1 MRAFDIIAKKRDKK
15 ELNKEEIEFFIEG
28 YTKGE
33 VTDYQTSALLMAIY
47 LNGFTKEETVNL
59 TMAMIKSG
67 DIVDLS
73 EINGIKV
80 DKHSTGGVGDKTSLI
95 LVPMV
100 AAAGGKV
107 AKLSGRGLGHTGG
120 TLDKLE
126 AIPGFD
132 INVSKENFI
141 DFVNKSGL
149 VIAGQTQ
156 NIVPADKKI
165 YALRDVTATIDSIPL
180 IAASIMS
187 KKIASGSDAIL
198 LDVKYGDGAFM
209 KTKEDAEKLAE
220 AMVSIGKGL
229 NRNTSAAITLNGEP
243 LGYAIG
249 NALEIQ
255 EVIEVLS
262 DRGPEDLRELCLR
275 LGAQMLKLSNIET
288 DVNKGRAILEEV
300 LKNGKALEKLKE
312 LVANQG
318 GDVKVIEDK
327 DLFTISE
334 IEHEVKAQEA
344 GYVYELNA
352 EKVGIASLIAGA
364 GRETKDDAIDYGA
377 GIILAKKMG
386 SYVNKG
392 DVLATIYTSDM
403 SRIKKAEEML
413 LSAYTM
419 SNEKPAKSDIIHKI
433 IE

>member
-1 MRAFDIIAKKRDKK
+1 MRAFDIIAKKRDG
-15 ELNKEEIEFFIEG
+15 NHISKEEIEFFIEG
-28 YTKGE
+28 YTNGTI
-33 VTDYQTSALLMAIY
+33 TDYQASAFLMAIY
-47 LNGFTKEETVNL
+47 INGLSDDETVNL

-67 DIVDLS
+67 DVVDLS
-73 EINGIKV
+73 DINGIKV

-100 AAAGGKV
+100 AAAGVKV

-126 AIPGFD
+126 SIPNFN
-132 INVSKENFI
+132 INVSR
-141 DFVNKSGL
+141 L

-209 KTKEDAEKLAE
+209 KTKEDAEELAKT
-220 AMVSIGKGL
+220 MVSIGKGL

-249 NALEIQ
+249 NALEIK
-255 EVIEVLS
+255 EVIEVLNN
-262 DRGPEDLRELCLR
+262 RGPEDLRELCLT
-275 LGAQMLKLSNIET
+275 LGAQMLKLGGIEEN
-288 DVNKGRAILEEV
+288 VNKGRELLEEI
-300 LKNGKALEKLKE
+300 LRSGKALCKLKE
-312 LVANQG
+312 LVINQG
-318 GDVKVIEDK
+318 GDVGVIEDK
-327 DLFTISE
+327 DLLKISS
-334 IEHEVKAQEA
+334 ISYEVKANEE
-344 GYVYELNA
+344 GYVYELDA
-352 EKVGIASLIAGA
+352 EKVGISSLLAGA
-364 GRETKDDAIDYGA
+364 GRETKDDEIDYGA
-377 GIILAKKMG
+377 GIVLSKKIG
-386 SYVNKG
+386 DYINIG
-392 DVLATIYTSDM
+392 DVLATIYTSDKDKIQD
-403 SRIKKAEEML
+403 SEKML
-413 LSAYTM
+413 LSAYTIKK
-419 SNEKPAKSDIIHKI
+419 EKPIREDIIYKI

>member
-1 MRAFDIIAKKRDKK
+1 MRAFDIIAKKRDCK
-15 ELNKEEIEFFIEG
+15 ELSKEEIEFFIES
-28 YTKGE
+28 YTKGD
-33 VTDYQTSALLMAIY
+33 VTDYQASALLMAIY
-47 LNGFTKEETVNL
+47 INGLNDEETVNL

-67 DIVDLS
+67 DVVDLS

-100 AAAGGKV
+100 AAVGVKV

-126 AIPGFD
+126 SIPNFN
-132 INVSKENFI
+132 INVDKENFI
-141 DFVNKSGL
+141 NFVNKSGL

-156 NIVPADKKI
+156 NIVPADKKL

-187 KKIASGSDAIL
+187 KKIASGTDAIL

-209 KTKEDAEKLAE
+209 KTKEDAEKLAKT
-220 AMVSIGKGL
+220 MVAIGKGL

-249 NALEIQ
+249 NALELQ
-255 EVIEVLS
+255 EVIDVLS
-262 DRGPEDLRELCLR
+262 NKGPKDLRELCLR
-275 LGAQMLKLSNIET
+275 LGAQMLKLGGVEDDT
-288 DVNKGRAILEEV
+288 AKGRKILEEV
-300 LKNGKALEKLKE
+300 LKNEKALDKLKE
-312 LVANQG
+312 LVINQG
-318 GDVKVIEDK
+318 GDVNVIEDK
-327 DLFTISE
+327 NLFTIADISYD
-334 IEHEVKAQEA
+334 VKSVEE
-344 GYVYELNA
+344 GYVYELDA
-352 EKVGIASLIAGA
+352 EKVGISSLLLGA

-377 GIILAKKMG
+377 GIVLKKKMG
-386 SYVNKG
+386 DYVHIG
-392 DVLATIYTSDM
+392 DVIATIYTSDKNKINE
-403 SRIKKAEEML
+403 SEEKL
-413 LSAYTM
+413 LSAYIIKDK
-419 SNEKPAKSDIIHKI
+419 KPVVDDIIYKI

>member
-1 MRAFDIIAKKRDKK
+1 MRAYDIIAKKRDCK
-15 ELNKEEIEFFIEG
+15 ELSKEEIEFFIDG

-33 VTDYQTSALLMAIY
+33 ITDYQASSLLMAIY
-47 LNGFTKEETVNL
+47 INGLNDEETVNL

-67 DIVDLS
+67 DVVDLS
-73 EINGIKV
+73 EINGIKA

-100 AAAGGKV
+100 AAAGLKV

-126 AIPGFD
+126 SIPNFN
-132 INVSKENFI
+132 INVDKKNFI

-156 NIVPADKKI
+156 NIVPADKKL

-209 KTKEDAEKLAE
+209 KTKEDAEKLANT
-220 AMVSIGKGL
+220 MVTIGKGL

-255 EVIEVLS
+255 EVIEILS
-262 DRGPEDLRELCLR
+262 NRGPEDLRELCLR
-275 LGAQMLKLSNIET
+275 LGAQMLKLGEIES
-288 DVNKGRAILEEV
+288 DIAKGREILEEV
-300 LKNGKALEKLKE
+300 LANGKALDKLKE
-312 LVANQG
+312 LVVNQG
-318 GDVKVIEDK
+318 GDVSVIEDK
-327 DLFTISE
+327 NLFTIAN
-334 IEHEVKAQEA
+334 IKHDVKAIEE
-344 GYVYELNA
+344 GYVYELDA
-352 EKVGIASLIAGA
+352 EKVGISSLIAGA

-377 GIILAKKMG
+377 GIILKRKMG
-386 SYVNKG
+386 DYINKG
-392 DVLATIYTSDM
+392 DVIATIYTSDKNKI
-403 SRIKKAEEML
+403 SESENML
-413 LSAYTM
+413 LSAYVVRD
-419 SNEKPAKSDIIHKI
+419 EKPRIEDIIYKI

>member
-1 MRAFDIIAKKRDKK
+1 MRAFDIIAKKRDSQ
-15 ELNKEEIEFFIEG
+15 ELSKEEIEFFIKG
-28 YTKGE
+28 YIKGE
-33 VTDYQTSALLMAIY
+33 VKDYQASALLMAIY

-67 DIVDLS
+67 DEVDLS
-73 EINGIKV
+73 NINGVKV

-100 AAAGGKV
+100 AAAGAKV

-126 AIPGFD
+126 SIPGFD

-156 NIVPADKKI
+156 NIVPADKKL

-262 DRGPEDLRELCLR
+262 NRGPEDLRELCLR
-275 LGAQMLKLSNIET
+275 LGAQMLKLSNVES
-288 DVNKGRAILEEV
+288 DVTKARLILEEV
-300 LKNGKALEKLKE
+300 LRNGKALEKLKE

-318 GDVKVIEDK
+318 GDIKVIENK
-327 DLFTISE
+327 DLFNISE
-334 IEHEVKAQEA
+334 VVHEVKAQEE
-344 GYVYELNA
+344 GYVFELNA
-352 EKVGIASLIAGA
+352 EKVGIASLLAGA
-364 GRETKDDAIDYGA
+364 GRETKDDEIDYGA
-377 GIILAKKMG
+377 GIVLSKKMG

-392 DVLATIYTSDM
+392 DLLATIYTSDINKVEK
-403 SRIKKAEEML
+403 SEEML
-413 LSAYTM
+413 LSAYTI
-419 SNEKPAKSDIIHKI
+419 SDKKPSENDIIYKI

>member
-15 ELNKEEIEFFIEG
+15 ELSKEEIEFFIEG

-33 VTDYQTSALLMAIY
+33 VTDYQASALLMAIY
-47 LNGFTKEETVNL
+47 LNGFSKEETVNL

-67 DIVDLS
+67 DVVDLS

-100 AAAGGKV
+100 AAVGGKV

-141 DFVNKSGL
+141 NFVNKSGL

-249 NALEIQ
+249 NSLEVKEAIELLKGNGPKDLLELTLTLGSYMLVCGKTARNFEEGKAL
-255 EVIEVLS
+255 L
-262 DRGPEDLRELCLR
+262 
-275 LGAQMLKLSNIET
+275 
-288 DVNKGRAILEEV
+288 
-300 LKNGKALEKLKE
+300 LKNINNGKGLEKLKE
-312 LVANQG
+312 FVKAQG
-318 GDVKVIEDK
+318 GDASLIDDTDK
-327 DLFTISE
+327 FPKAKYVV
-334 IEHEVKAQEA
+334 EVKAAQS
-344 GYVYELNA
+344 GVISKINA
-352 EKVGIASLIAGA
+352 EAFGLIAMELGA
-364 GRETKDDAIDYGA
+364 GRETKESIIDLSV
-377 GIILAKKMG
+377 GIVLNKKRGEVVKEGDILAYIH
-386 SYVNKG
+386 SN
-392 DVLATIYTSDM
+392 DESNIE
-403 SRIKKAEEML
+403 KAK
-413 LSAYTM
+413 
-419 SNEKPAKSDIIHKI
+419 NDIIKNMI
-433 IE
+433 ISNSLDKEIPLIYDIVE

>member
-15 ELNKEEIEFFIEG
+15 ELSKEEIEFFIEG

-47 LNGFTKEETVNL
+47 LNGFSKEETVNL

-67 DIVDLS
+67 DVVDLS

-141 DFVNKSGL
+141 NFVNKSGL

-275 LGAQMLKLSNIET
+275 LGAQMLKLSNIEV

-318 GDVKVIEDK
+318 GDVSVIEDK
-327 DLFTISE
+327 NLFTIAE
-334 IEHEVKAQEA
+334 IEHEVKAQEK

-352 EKVGIASLIAGA
+352 EKVGIASLLAGA
-364 GRETKDDAIDYGA
+364 GRETKDDVIDYGA
-377 GIILAKKMG
+377 GIILSKKMG
-386 SYVNKG
+386 SYVNEG
-392 DVLATIYTSDM
+392 DILATIYTSDM
-403 SRIKKAEEML
+403 SRIEKSEEML

-419 SNEKPAKSDIIHKI
+419 SNEKPAKADIIHKI

>member
-15 ELNKEEIEFFIEG
+15 ELSKEEIEFFIEG

-47 LNGFTKEETVNL
+47 LNGFSKEETVNL

-67 DIVDLS
+67 DVVDLS

-141 DFVNKSGL
+141 NFVNKSGL

-275 LGAQMLKLSNIET
+275 LGAQMLKLSNIEV

-318 GDVKVIEDK
+318 GDVSVIEDK
-327 DLFTISE
+327 NLFTIAE
-334 IEHEVKAQEA
+334 IAHEVKAQEE

-352 EKVGIASLIAGA
+352 EKVGIASLLAGA
-364 GRETKDDAIDYGA
+364 GRETKDDVIDYGA
-377 GIILAKKMG
+377 GIILSKKMG

-392 DVLATIYTSDM
+392 DILATIYTSDM
-403 SRIKKAEEML
+403 SRIEKSEEML
-413 LSAYTM
+413 LSAYTI
-419 SNEKPAKSDIIHKI
+419 SNEKPAKVDIIHKI

>member
-15 ELNKEEIEFFIEG
+15 ELSKEEIEFFIEG

-47 LNGFTKEETVNL
+47 LNGFSKEETVNL

-67 DIVDLS
+67 DVVDLS

-141 DFVNKSGL
+141 NFVNKSGL

-275 LGAQMLKLSNIET
+275 LGAQMLKLSNIEV

-318 GDVKVIEDK
+318 GDVSVIEDK
-327 DLFTISE
+327 NLFTIAE
-334 IEHEVKAQEA
+334 IAHEVKAQEK

-352 EKVGIASLIAGA
+352 EKVGIASLLAGA
-364 GRETKDDAIDYGA
+364 GRETKDDVIDYGA
-377 GIILAKKMG
+377 GIILSKKMG
-386 SYVNKG
+386 SYVNEG
-392 DVLATIYTSDM
+392 DILATIYTSDM
-403 SRIKKAEEML
+403 SRIEKSEEML

-419 SNEKPAKSDIIHKI
+419 SNEKPAKADIIHKI

>member
-15 ELNKEEIEFFIEG
+15 ELSKEEIEFFIEG

-47 LNGFTKEETVNL
+47 LNGFSKEETVNL

-67 DIVDLS
+67 DVVDLS

-141 DFVNKSGL
+141 NFVNKSGL

-180 IAASIMS
+180 IAAS
-187 KKIASGSDAIL
+187 IASGSDAIL

-275 LGAQMLKLSNIET
+275 LGAQMLKLSNIEV

-318 GDVKVIEDK
+318 GDVSVIEDK
-327 DLFTISE
+327 NLFTIAE
-334 IEHEVKAQEA
+334 IAHEVKAQEE

-352 EKVGIASLIAGA
+352 EKVGIASLLAGA
-364 GRETKDDAIDYGA
+364 GRETKDDVIDYGA
-377 GIILAKKMG
+377 GIILSKKMG

-392 DVLATIYTSDM
+392 DILATIYTSDM
-403 SRIKKAEEML
+403 SRIEKSEEML

-419 SNEKPAKSDIIHKI
+419 SNEKPAKVDIIHKI

>member
-15 ELNKEEIEFFIEG
+15 ELSKEEIEFFIEG

-47 LNGFTKEETVNL
+47 LNGFSKEETVNL

-67 DIVDLS
+67 DVVDLS

-141 DFVNKSGL
+141 NFVNKSGL

-262 DRGPEDLRELCLR
+262 DRGPGDLRELCLR
-275 LGAQMLKLSNIET
+275 LGAQMLKLSNIEV

-318 GDVKVIEDK
+318 GDVSVIEDK
-327 DLFTISE
+327 NLFTIAE
-334 IEHEVKAQEA
+334 IAHEVKAQEE

-352 EKVGIASLIAGA
+352 EKVGIASLLAGA
-364 GRETKDDAIDYGA
+364 GRETKDDVIDYGA
-377 GIILAKKMG
+377 GIILSKKMG

-392 DVLATIYTSDM
+392 DILATIYTSDM
-403 SRIKKAEEML
+403 SRIEKSEEML

-419 SNEKPAKSDIIHKI
+419 SNEKPAKVDIIHKI

>member
-1 MRAFDIIAKKRDKK
+1 MRAYDIIAKKRDCK
-15 ELNKEEIEFFIEG
+15 ELSKEEIEFFIDG

-33 VTDYQTSALLMAIY
+33 ITDYQASSLLMAIY
-47 LNGFTKEETVNL
+47 INGLNDEETVNL

-67 DIVDLS
+67 DVVDLS
-73 EINGIKV
+73 EINGIKA

-100 AAAGGKV
+100 AAAGLKV

-126 AIPGFD
+126 SIPNFN
-132 INVSKENFI
+132 INVDKKNFI

-156 NIVPADKKI
+156 NIVPADKKL

-209 KTKEDAEKLAE
+209 KTKEDAEKLAN
-220 AMVSIGKGL
+220 AMVAIGKGL

-243 LGYAIG
+243 LGYSIG

-262 DRGPEDLRELCLR
+262 NRGPKDLRELCLR
-275 LGAQMLKLSNIET
+275 LGAQMLKIGEIESDIT
-288 DVNKGRAILEEV
+288 KGREILEEV
-300 LKNGKALEKLKE
+300 LANGKALDKLKE
-312 LVANQG
+312 LVVNQG
-318 GDVKVIEDK
+318 GDVSVIEDTS
-327 DLFTISE
+327 LFTIAS
-334 IEHEVKAQEA
+334 IKHDVKAIEE
-344 GYVYELNA
+344 GYVYELDA
-352 EKVGIASLIAGA
+352 EKVGISSLIAGA
-364 GRETKDDAIDYGA
+364 GRETKDDTIDYGA
-377 GIILAKKMG
+377 GIILKKKMG
-386 SYVNKG
+386 DYINKG
-392 DVLATIYTSDM
+392 DIIATIYTSDE
-403 SRIKKAEEML
+403 SKISESENML
-413 LSAYTM
+413 LSAYIVKD
-419 SNEKPAKSDIIHKI
+419 EKPRIEDIIYKI

>member
-15 ELNKEEIEFFIEG
+15 ELSKEEIEFFIEG

-47 LNGFTKEETVNL
+47 LNGFSKEETVNL

-67 DIVDLS
+67 DVVDLS

-141 DFVNKSGL
+141 NFVNKSGL

-262 DRGPEDLRELCLR
+262 DRGPGDLRELCLR
-275 LGAQMLKLSNIET
+275 LGAQMLKLSNIEV

-318 GDVKVIEDK
+318 GDVSVIEDK
-327 DLFTISE
+327 NLFTIAE
-334 IEHEVKAQEA
+334 IAHEVKAQEE

-352 EKVGIASLIAGA
+352 EKVGIASLLAGA
-364 GRETKDDAIDYGA
+364 GRETKDDVIDYGA
-377 GIILAKKMG
+377 GIILSKKMG
-386 SYVNKG
+386 SYVNEG
-392 DVLATIYTSDM
+392 DILATIYTSDM
-403 SRIKKAEEML
+403 SRIEKSEEML

-419 SNEKPAKSDIIHKI
+419 SNEKPAKVDIIHKI

>member
-15 ELNKEEIEFFIEG
+15 ELSKEEIEFFIEG

-47 LNGFTKEETVNL
+47 LNGFSKEETVNL

-67 DIVDLS
+67 DVVDLS

-141 DFVNKSGL
+141 NFVNKSGL

-275 LGAQMLKLSNIET
+275 LGAQMLKLSNIEV

-318 GDVKVIEDK
+318 GDVSVIEDK
-327 DLFTISE
+327 NLFTIAE
-334 IEHEVKAQEA
+334 IAHEVKAQEE

-352 EKVGIASLIAGA
+352 EKVGIASLLAGA
-364 GRETKDDAIDYGA
+364 GRETKDDVIDYGA
-377 GIILAKKMG
+377 GIILSKKMG
-386 SYVNKG
+386 SYVNEG
-392 DVLATIYTSDM
+392 DILATIYTSDM
-403 SRIKKAEEML
+403 SRIEKSEEML

-419 SNEKPAKSDIIHKI
+419 SNEKPAKVDIIHKI

>member
-15 ELNKEEIEFFIEG
+15 ELSKEEIEFFIEG

-47 LNGFTKEETVNL
+47 LNGFSKEETVNL

-67 DIVDLS
+67 DVVDLS

-107 AKLSGRGLGHTGG
+107 AKLSGRGQGHTGG

-141 DFVNKSGL
+141 NFVNKSGL

-275 LGAQMLKLSNIET
+275 LGAQMLKLSNIEV

-318 GDVKVIEDK
+318 GDVSVIEDK
-327 DLFTISE
+327 NLFTIAE
-334 IEHEVKAQEA
+334 IAHEVKAQEK

-352 EKVGIASLIAGA
+352 EKVGIASLLAGA
-364 GRETKDDAIDYGA
+364 GRETKDDVIDYGA
-377 GIILAKKMG
+377 GIILSKKMG
-386 SYVNKG
+386 SYVNEG
-392 DVLATIYTSDM
+392 DILATIYTSDM
-403 SRIKKAEEML
+403 SRIEKSEEML

-419 SNEKPAKSDIIHKI
+419 SNEKPAKADIIHKI

>member
-15 ELNKEEIEFFIEG
+15 ELSKEEIEFFIEG

-47 LNGFTKEETVNL
+47 LNGFSKEETVNL

-67 DIVDLS
+67 DVVDLS

-141 DFVNKSGL
+141 NFVNKSGL

-275 LGAQMLKLSNIET
+275 LGAQMLKLSNIEV

-318 GDVKVIEDK
+318 GDVSVIEDK
-327 DLFTISE
+327 NLFTIAE
-334 IEHEVKAQEA
+334 IAHEVKAQEK

-352 EKVGIASLIAGA
+352 EKVGIASLLAGA
-364 GRETKDDAIDYGA
+364 GRETKDDVIDYGA
-377 GIILAKKMG
+377 GIILSKKMG

-392 DVLATIYTSDM
+392 DILATIYTSDM
-403 SRIKKAEEML
+403 SRIEKSEEML

-419 SNEKPAKSDIIHKI
+419 SNEKPAKVDIIHKI

>member
-1 MRAFDIIAKKRDKK
+1 MRAFDIIAKKRDCK
-15 ELNKEEIEFFIEG
+15 ELSKEEIEFFIES
-28 YTKGE
+28 YTKGD
-33 VTDYQTSALLMAIY
+33 VTDYQASALLMAIY
-47 LNGFTKEETVNL
+47 INGLNDEETVNL

-67 DIVDLS
+67 DVVDLS

-100 AAAGGKV
+100 AAAGVKV

-126 AIPGFD
+126 SIPNFNISVD
-132 INVSKENFI
+132 KKKFI
-141 DFVNKSGL
+141 DFVNNSGL

-156 NIVPADKKI
+156 NIVPADKKL

-187 KKIASGSDAIL
+187 KKIASGTDAIL

-209 KTKEDAEKLAE
+209 KTKEDAENLAKT
-220 AMVSIGKGL
+220 MVAIGKGL

-255 EVIEVLS
+255 EVIEVLNNK
-262 DRGPEDLRELCLR
+262 GPKDLRELCLR
-275 LGAQMLKLSNIET
+275 LGAQMLKLGGVEDDT
-288 DVNKGRAILEEV
+288 TKGREILEEV
-300 LKNGKALEKLKE
+300 LENGKALEKLKE
-312 LVANQG
+312 LVINQG

-327 DLFTISE
+327 NLFE
-334 IEHEVKAQEA
+334 IAEIAHEVKAVEE
-344 GYVYELNA
+344 GYVYELDA
-352 EKVGIASLIAGA
+352 EKVGISSLLAGA
-364 GRETKDDAIDYGA
+364 GRETKDDEIDYGA
-377 GIILAKKMG
+377 GIILKKKMG
-386 SYVNKG
+386 DYIQKG
-392 DVLATIYTSDM
+392 DILATIYTSDKNKLDE
-403 SRIKKAEEML
+403 SEEML
-413 LSAYTM
+413 LSAYIIKDK
-419 SNEKPAKSDIIHKI
+419 KPVVDDIIYKI

>member
-15 ELNKEEIEFFIEG
+15 ELSKEEIEFFIGG
-28 YTKGE
+28 YSKGE
-33 VTDYQTSALLMAIY
+33 ITDYQASALLMAIY
-47 LNGFTKEETVNL
+47 LNGFNEEETVNL
-59 TMAMIKSG
+59 TMAMINSG

-73 EINGIKV
+73 EIEGIKV

-100 AAAGGKV
+100 AAAGAKV

-126 AIPGFD
+126 AIPGFN
-132 INVSKENFI
+132 INVNEKDFI
-141 DFVNKSGL
+141 SYVNKSGL

-156 NIVPADKKI
+156 NLVPADKKL

-209 KTKEDAEKLAE
+209 KTKEDAEKLAK
-220 AMVSIGKGL
+220 AMVSIGKGI

-249 NALEIQ
+249 NALEIK
-255 EVIEVLS
+255 EVIDVLS
-262 DRGPEDLRELCLR
+262 GKGPEDLRELCLT
-275 LGAQMLKLSNIET
+275 LGTQMLKISEVET
-288 DVNKGRAILEEV
+288 DPVKGRALLEEV
-300 LKNGKALEKLKE
+300 ISNGLALEKLKE
-312 LVANQG
+312 LVKNQG
-318 GDVKVIEDK
+318 GDTSFIENK
-327 DLFTISE
+327 NLFKISD
-334 IEHEVKAQEA
+334 IKHEVLAKEE

-352 EKVGIASLIAGA
+352 EKVGIASLLAGA
-364 GRETKDDAIDYGA
+364 GRETKDDTIDYGA
-377 GIILAKKMG
+377 GIILNKKIG
-386 SYVNKG
+386 DYVKAG
-392 DVLATIYTSDM
+392 ELLATIYTSD
-403 SRIKKAEEML
+403 SNRLKPSEDML
-413 LSAYTM
+413 LSAYLFKDI
-419 SNEKPAKSDIIHKI
+419 KPKKTQIVYKI

>member
-1 MRAFDIIAKKRDKK
+1 MRAYDIIAKKRDCK
-15 ELNKEEIEFFIEG
+15 ELSKEEIEFFIDG

-33 VTDYQTSALLMAIY
+33 ITDYQASSLLMAIY
-47 LNGFTKEETVNL
+47 INGLNDEETVNL

-67 DIVDLS
+67 DVVDLS
-73 EINGIKV
+73 EINGIKA

-100 AAAGGKV
+100 AAAGLKV

-126 AIPGFD
+126 SIPNFN
-132 INVSKENFI
+132 INVDKKNFI

-156 NIVPADKKI
+156 NIVPADKKL

-209 KTKEDAEKLAE
+209 KTKEDAEKLANT
-220 AMVSIGKGL
+220 MVTIGKGL

-255 EVIEVLS
+255 EVIEILS
-262 DRGPEDLRELCLR
+262 NRGPEDLRELCLR
-275 LGAQMLKLSNIET
+275 LGAQMLKLGEIES
-288 DVNKGRAILEEV
+288 DIAKGREILEEV
-300 LKNGKALEKLKE
+300 LANGKALDKLKE
-312 LVANQG
+312 LVVNQG
-318 GDVKVIEDK
+318 GDVSVIEDK
-327 DLFTISE
+327 NLFTIAN
-334 IEHEVKAQEA
+334 IKHDVKAIEE
-344 GYVYELNA
+344 GYVYELDA
-352 EKVGIASLIAGA
+352 EKVGISSLIAGA

-377 GIILAKKMG
+377 GIILKRKMG
-386 SYVNKG
+386 DYINKG
-392 DVLATIYTSDM
+392 DVIATIYTSDKNKI
-403 SRIKKAEEML
+403 SESENML
-413 LSAYTM
+413 LSAYVVKD
-419 SNEKPAKSDIIHKI
+419 EKPRIEDIIYKI

>member
-15 ELNKEEIEFFIEG
+15 ELSKEEIEFFIGG
-28 YTKGE
+28 YSKGE
-33 VTDYQTSALLMAIY
+33 ITDYQASALLMAIY
-47 LNGFTKEETVNL
+47 LNGFNEEETVNL
-59 TMAMIKSG
+59 TMAMINSG
-67 DIVDLS
+67 DVVDLS
-73 EINGIKV
+73 EIEGIKV

-100 AAAGGKV
+100 AAAGAKV

-126 AIPGFD
+126 SIPGFN
-132 INVSKENFI
+132 INVNEKDFI
-141 DFVNKSGL
+141 SYVNKSGL

-156 NIVPADKKI
+156 NLVPADKKL

-209 KTKEDAEKLAE
+209 KTKEDAEKLAK
-220 AMVSIGKGL
+220 AMVSIGKGI

-249 NALEIQ
+249 NALEIK
-255 EVIEVLS
+255 EVIDVLS
-262 DRGPEDLRELCLR
+262 GKGPEDLRELCLT
-275 LGAQMLKLSNIET
+275 LGTQMLKISEVET
-288 DVNKGRAILEEV
+288 DPVKGRALLEEV
-300 LKNGKALEKLKE
+300 ISNGLALEKLKE
-312 LVANQG
+312 LVKNQG
-318 GDVKVIEDK
+318 GDTSFIENK
-327 DLFTISE
+327 NLFKISD
-334 IEHEVKAQEA
+334 IKHEVLAKEE

-352 EKVGIASLIAGA
+352 EKVGIASLLAGA
-364 GRETKDDAIDYGA
+364 GRETKDDTIDYGA
-377 GIILAKKMG
+377 GIILNKKIG
-386 SYVNKG
+386 DYVKSG
-392 DVLATIYTSDM
+392 ELLATIYTSD
-403 SRIKKAEEML
+403 SNRLKSSEDML
-413 LSAYTM
+413 LSAYLFKDIKP
-419 SNEKPAKSDIIHKI
+419 EKTQIVYKI

>member
-15 ELNKEEIEFFIEG
+15 ELSKEEIEFFIEG

-47 LNGFTKEETVNL
+47 LNGFSKEETVNL

-67 DIVDLS
+67 DVVDLS

-100 AAAGGKV
+100 AAVGGKV

-141 DFVNKSGL
+141 NFVNKSGL

-187 KKIASGSDAIL
+187 KKL
-198 LDVKYGDGAFM
+198 LQG
-209 KTKEDAEKLAE
+209 
-220 AMVSIGKGL
+220 
-229 NRNTSAAITLNGEP
+229 
-243 LGYAIG
+243 
-249 NALEIQ
+249 
-255 EVIEVLS
+255 
-262 DRGPEDLRELCLR
+262 
-275 LGAQMLKLSNIET
+275 QML
-288 DVNKGRAILEEV
+288 
-300 LKNGKALEKLKE
+300 
-312 LVANQG
+312 
-318 GDVKVIEDK
+318 
-327 DLFTISE
+327 
-334 IEHEVKAQEA
+334 
-344 GYVYELNA
+344 YY
-352 EKVGIASLIAGA
+352 
-364 GRETKDDAIDYGA
+364 
-377 GIILAKKMG
+377 
-386 SYVNKG
+386 
-392 DVLATIYTSDM
+392 
-403 SRIKKAEEML
+403 
-413 LSAYTM
+413 
-419 SNEKPAKSDIIHKI
+419 
-433 IE
+433 

>member
-15 ELNKEEIEFFIEG
+15 ELSKEEIEFFIEG

-47 LNGFTKEETVNL
+47 LNGFSKEETVNL

-67 DIVDLS
+67 DVVDLS

-141 DFVNKSGL
+141 NFVNKSGL

-275 LGAQMLKLSNIET
+275 LGAQMLKLSNIEV

-318 GDVKVIEDK
+318 GDVSVIEDK
-327 DLFTISE
+327 NLFTIAE
-334 IEHEVKAQEA
+334 IAHEVKAQEE

-352 EKVGIASLIAGA
+352 EKVGIASLLAGA
-364 GRETKDDAIDYGA
+364 GRETKDDVIDYGA
-377 GIILAKKMG
+377 GIILSKKMG

-403 SRIKKAEEML
+403 SRIEKSEEML

-419 SNEKPAKSDIIHKI
+419 SNEKPAKADIIHKI